1 MEKQVRI
8 RRMKYFNFGIIL
20 SLLLTLGSQ
29 ISAQE
34 NLPETKLT
42 AKEFLEMKLDSVFPL
57 IQNMSKQEADVLI
70 TQIRE
75 EARKSWAQSDNYFF
89 LVEHLTTIKAIE
101 EEQSR
106 LKGLL
111 WVYVLGLGLFSGF
124 VIYVLFRQR
133 KLINELNEMIQDKD

>member
-1 MEKQVRI
+1 
-8 RRMKYFNFGIIL
+8 MKYFNFGIIL

>member
-1 MEKQVRI
+1 
-8 RRMKYFNFGIIL
+8 MKYFSFGIAL
-20 SLLLTLGSQ
+20 SLLLSFGNQ

-34 NLPETKLT
+34 KQSETKLT

-57 IQNMSKQEADVLI
+57 IQNMSKQEADVLV

-111 WVYVLGLGLFSGF
+111 WVYVLGLVLFSGF
-124 VIYVLFRQR
+124 VLYVLFRQR
-133 KLINELNEMIQDKD
+133 KLISELNEIIKDRD